1 VLVESPDEVTLESK
15 GSLLP
20 TTTLFMW
27 LEPLLDEDPFV
38 TDDVV
43 TVMEGATRDP
53 VLEEVADNARSAD
66 ADAMPN
72 QLMNIFIVPIDNF

>member
-1 VLVESPDEVTLESK
+1 MKDKKILFFQCSK
-15 GSLLP
+15 GILIFISLQLAIIG
-20 TTTLFMW
+20 
-27 LEPLLDEDPFV
+27 V
-38 TDDVV
+38 RRSVKSY
-43 TVMEGATRDP
+43 P